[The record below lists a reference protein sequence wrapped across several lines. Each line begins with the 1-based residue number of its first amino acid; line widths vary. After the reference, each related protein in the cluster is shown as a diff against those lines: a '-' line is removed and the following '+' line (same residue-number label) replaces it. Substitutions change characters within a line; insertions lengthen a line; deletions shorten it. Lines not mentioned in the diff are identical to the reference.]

1 MDAFEQLNYATAM
14 TPKRR
19 LPTWSSALLDMVF
32 GIASRYLAQDGGY
45 AWRPMIVVLSAA
57 KFLSEDAQAGIL
69 GKGEGRSHAT
79 SVTPPQSLSPRQCS

>member
-1 MDAFEQLNYATAM
+1 MDAFEQLNCATAM

-19 LPTWSSALLDMVF
+19 LPMWSSALWTWLF
-32 GIASRYLAQDGGY
+32 GIASRFLAQGVGY

-57 KFLSEDAQAGIL
+57 RFLSEDAQAGIL

-79 SVTPPQSLSPRQCS
+79 FVTPPQSQSPRQCS